1 MVKEQVLMRKYVNS
15 HLGKSSPTTF
25 INPQLNL
32 QKTPTPTFTNPLENG
47 PTPPAKKGVETMGEQ
62 RNLQACNFWSYFLHC
77 KTGWK

>member
-32 QKTPTPTFTNPLENG
+32 QKTPTPTFTNPLEND
-47 PTPPAKKGVETMGEQ
+47 PPPPQAKRGGGGNYVQISYLKYTYGV
-62 RNLQACNFWSYFLHC
+62 
-77 KTGWK
+77 